1 MFRSEIQPYKP
12 CHASLHWQGINVCV
26 LNKLDSLS
34 LHTPYALSAQ
44 FRSSISL
51 VLPLCFFLRLFLPS
65 RVIPFGII
73 ILCEEWLH
81 YLFSPYEKCAHLC
94 RSAATVKYII
104 QSHSRGRG
112 GGERSGERGGGKGD
126 GARGKHCVYAEC
138 SGKRLHSTVI
148 YAFNDRNFRATCVA
162 HMCTHTHMHRHAHT
176 RTHPLVCISLRVY
189 KLPFCYL
196 IRKVFL
202 CKSLDAL

>member
-1 MFRSEIQPYKP
+1 MP
-12 CHASLHWQGINVCV
+12 CQHSFSPPFL
-26 LNKLDSLS
+26 SLS
-34 LHTPYALSAQ
+34 RCLS
-44 FRSSISL
+44 
-51 VLPLCFFLRLFLPS
+51 LCLFLLS

-104 QSHSRGRG
+104 QSRSRSRGGAG
-112 GGERSGERGGGKGD
+112 GCGARGGGKRD

-148 YAFNDRNFRATCVA
+148 YAFNDRNFRATCVV
-162 HMCTHTHMHRHAHT
+162 HMCSQIHTDMQTSVRL
-176 RTHPLVCISLRVY
+176 RVCVCVCIN
-189 KLPFCYL
+189 YL
-196 IRKVFL
+196 F
-202 CKSLDAL
+202 AT

>member
-1 MFRSEIQPYKP
+1 MPCQRSF
-12 CHASLHWQGINVCV
+12 
-26 LNKLDSLS
+26 
-34 LHTPYALSAQ
+34 T
-44 FRSSISL
+44 
-51 VLPLCFFLRLFLPS
+51 LPFLFLSRTLSPCLFLLS

-104 QSHSRGRG
+104 QSHSRSRG
-112 GGERSGERGGGKGD
+112 GGGGAGGERGGAKGD

-162 HMCTHTHMHRHAHT
+162 HMCTHTHA
-176 RTHPLVCISLRVY
+176 Y
-189 KLPFCYL
+189 
-196 IRKVFL
+196 IR
-202 CKSLDAL
+202 

>member
-1 MFRSEIQPYKP
+1 MP
-12 CHASLHWQGINVCV
+12 CQHSFSPPFL
-26 LNKLDSLS
+26 SLS
-34 LHTPYALSAQ
+34 
-44 FRSSISL
+44 R
-51 VLPLCFFLRLFLPS
+51 CLFLLS

-104 QSHSRGRG
+104 QSRSRSRA
-112 GGERSGERGGGKGD
+112 GEGGGGKGD
-126 GARGKHCVYAEC
+126 GARGKHWVYAEC

-148 YAFNDRNFRATCVA
+148 YAFNDRNFRATCVV
-162 HMCTHTHMHRHAHT
+162 HMCSQIHTDMQTSVRL
-176 RTHPLVCISLRVY
+176 RVCVRVY